1 MGVEMSLLDELA
13 AVLEARK
20 QETPESSYVASLYH
34 AGTNRILQK
43 IGEESAEL
51 IIAGKDNSATSELRN
66 SGSREEVVKE
76 TADLWFHCMVLL
88 AHQGISH
95 TEVLNE
101 LGARFGIS
109 GHAEKASRTT

>member
-1 MGVEMSLLDELA
+1 MSLLDELA

-20 QETPESSYVASLYH
+20 QQTPEASYVASLYH
-34 AGTNRILQK
+34 EGTNRILQK

-51 IIAGKDNSATSELRN
+51 IIAGKDNDATSGLRK
-66 SGSREEVVKE
+66 SSRDEVVKE

-88 AHQGISH
+88 AHQGLSH
-95 TEVLNE
+95 KDVLAE

-109 GHAEKASRTT
+109 GHDEKASRST